1 MRREDFSFNSE
12 DGLEIAYYR
21 WRAPARAVRQL
32 CRLRTAWE
40 SHSFRYAH
48 VAEFLNQA
56 GFHVYANDHRG
67 HGQSVKGRES
77 LGDFGAAG
85 WNGLVADMATLTRL
99 ARTREGGLPVILLG
113 HSMGSFAAQQ
123 YVIDNSALIAGL
135 VLSGSAAVDKL
146 SIDPS
151 QEADLTAFNR
161 GFEPART
168 QHDWLSRDPAAV
180 DAYEADPLCGFGINK
195 QAMVTMVASAM
206 RLIDP
211 AALAQIRK
219 DIPIYIF
226 AGDKDPINHD
236 LEWIKPLAERYR
248 AAGITNVT
256 REILSGGPA
265 RDAERNESRRSDE
278 RSRELAAEGDRDRR
292 VAISPAAMRR
302 LIISLIAAV
311 IVAELAQHFASMAPT
326 SGAASGLRF
335 SVPATNTGLL
345 IVSMVPWPG

>member
-21 WRAPARAVRQL
+21 WRAPEKAAGIVQI
-32 CRLRTAWE
+32 AHGMGE
-40 SHSFRYAH
+40 HSLRYAH

-67 HGQSVKGRES
+67 HGRSVKGRES

-85 WNGLVADMATLTRL
+85 WNGLVGDMVTLTRL
-99 ARTREGGLPVILLG
+99 ARTREGRLPVTLLG

-123 YVIDNSALIAGL
+123 YVLDNSALVAGL

-151 QEADLTAFNR
+151 QDADLTAFNR
-161 GFEPART
+161 AFEPART
-168 QHDWLSRDPAAV
+168 QHDWLSRDNAAV

-195 QAMVTMVASAM
+195 KAMETMMASAI

-219 DIPIYIF
+219 DLPIHIF

-236 LEWIKPLAERYR
+236 LEWLKPLAERYR
-248 AAGITNVT
+248 AAGVVNVSEKYYPEGRHEMLNETNRDEVMRDLVTWLQKTIT
-256 REILSGGPA
+256 A
-265 RDAERNESRRSDE
+265 
-278 RSRELAAEGDRDRR
+278 
-292 VAISPAAMRR
+292 
-302 LIISLIAAV
+302 
-311 IVAELAQHFASMAPT
+311 
-326 SGAASGLRF
+326 
-335 SVPATNTGLL
+335 
-345 IVSMVPWPG
+345 

>member
-21 WRAPARAVRQL
+21 WRAPGKAAGIVQIAHGMGEHAL
-32 CRLRTAWE
+32 
-40 SHSFRYAH
+40 RYAH
-48 VAEFLNQA
+48 VAEFLNQL
-56 GFHVYANDHRG
+56 GYHVFANDHRG
-67 HGQSVKGRES
+67 HGRSAKGRES
-77 LGDFGAAG
+77 LGDFGSGG
-85 WNGLVADMATLTRL
+85 WNGLVADMATLTQL

-123 YVIDNSALIAGL
+123 YVLDHSAMIAGL

-146 SIDPS
+146 AIDPS
-151 QEADLTAFNR
+151 QDADLTAFNR

-195 QAMVTMVASAM
+195 NAMATMVASAI

-219 DIPIYIF
+219 DLPIYIL

-236 LEWIKPLAERYR
+236 LEWLKPLAERYR
-248 AAGITNVT
+248 AAEIANVSEKYYTNGRHEMLNET
-256 REILSGGPA
+256 N
-265 RDAERNESRRSDE
+265 RDEVLRD
-278 RSRELAAEGDRDRR
+278 LAGWLQK
-292 VAISPAAMRR
+292 AIAK
-302 LIISLIAAV
+302 
-311 IVAELAQHFASMAPT
+311 
-326 SGAASGLRF
+326 
-335 SVPATNTGLL
+335 
-345 IVSMVPWPG
+345 

>member
-21 WRAPARAVRQL
+21 WRAPGKAAGIVQIAHGMGEHS
-32 CRLRTAWE
+32 LRYE
-40 SHSFRYAH
+40 Q

-67 HGQSVKGRES
+67 HVRSVQGRDS
-77 LGDFGAAG
+77 LGDFGAGG

-99 ARTREGGLPVILLG
+99 ARTREGRLPVILLG

-123 YVIDNSALIAGL
+123 YVIDN
-135 VLSGSAAVDKL
+135 L

-151 QEADLTAFNR
+151 QEADLTAFNSA
-161 GFEPART
+161 FEPART
-168 QHDWLSRDPAAV
+168 QHDWLSRDPVAV

-195 QAMVTMVASAM
+195 KAMEALTASAI

-219 DIPIYIF
+219 DLPIYIF

-236 LEWIKPLAERYR
+236 LEWVKPLAERYR
-248 AAGITNVT
+248 AAGIENVSEKYYPGGRHEMLNETN
-256 REILSGGPA
+256 
-265 RDAERNESRRSDE
+265 RDEVMRD
-278 RSRELAAEGDRDRR
+278 LASWLQKID
-292 VAISPAAMRR
+292 V
-302 LIISLIAAV
+302 
-311 IVAELAQHFASMAPT
+311 
-326 SGAASGLRF
+326 
-335 SVPATNTGLL
+335 
-345 IVSMVPWPG
+345 